1 MLEVRDLKVSYGA
14 HAIIRGINLELR
26 RGETVAVVGESGTGK
41 TTLGLSL
48 MGLIEERAE
57 HGRVEG
63 EILVDGQDLNRMDEE
78 GLRQMRG
85 DRISMVFQNIDDA
98 LNPVHTV
105 FDQVKEPVLEHDCAG
120 GKGPDRVV
128 RDMLEHVGLPEAR
141 FHAYPHQLSLGQ
153 KQRALIAM
161 AFVCDPE
168 VIILDE
174 PTSSLDAPSRRNVN
188 EILRELCADRV
199 ALVISH
205 DLAAASELADRT
217 AVLYGGHIVEVG
229 ETGPTFSDPR
239 HPYSRG
245 LFRSYPDMS
254 RAKDLQGIKGRA
266 EFVPQG
272 CAFQPR
278 CTQSIP
284 VCSEKVPP
292 LEKHKGRLVACHR
305 GGVVP
310 LLQVRGLSKSFDGEP
325 AVRKVDLTLFEG
337 ETLVL
342 VGQSGA
348 GKTTLA
354 RCVMGLEEPETGDL
368 ELDDRAVEQRDRSF
382 FRRIQM
388 VFQNPREALSHRLTV
403 LDAVRE
409 PLDVQ
414 AVGERDERR
423 DIARRRLDE
432 VELPTDEEFLHRYPH
447 ELSGGELQRVVIARA
462 LVLDP
467 KLLIA
472 DEPTSSLDASV
483 QAKVIKLLNG
493 IQEHRGLAML
503 YITHNIALARKIG
516 DRLAVMKS
524 GRIVEEGLAA
534 DIFRSPQNAYTQQL
548 IDAAPSLWRNT
559 PSTAARTS
567 DPQ

>member
-1 MLEVRDLKVSYGA
+1 MLEVRDLKVSYGERE
-14 HAIIRGINLELR
+14 IIRRINLELR

-57 HGRVEG
+57 HGRVQG
-63 EILVDGQDLNRMDEE
+63 QILVDGEDLNLMDDEQ
-78 GLRQMRG
+78 LRRMRG

-105 FDQVKEPVLEHDCAG
+105 FDQVREPVLEHHCSADRD
-120 GKGPDRVV
+120 PDDVV
-128 RDMLEHVGLPEAR
+128 REMLERVGLSAGH
-141 FHAYPHQLSLGQ
+141 FQAYPHQLSLGQ

-168 VIILDE
+168 VVILDE
-174 PTSSLDAPSRRNVN
+174 PTSSLDAPSRRSVN
-188 EILRELCADRV
+188 DILRELCEERV
-199 ALVISH
+199 CLVISH

-217 AVLYGGHIVEVG
+217 AVLYGGRLVETG
-229 ETGPTFSDPR
+229 DTGPTFADPR

-272 CAFQPR
+272 CPFYPR
-278 CTQSIP
+278 CTQSVQI
-284 VCSEKVPP
+284 CSEKVPP
-292 LEKHKGRLVACHR
+292 LQAHDGRLVACHR

-310 LLQVRGLSKSFDGEP
+310 LLEVEGLSKHFDGEP
-325 AVRKVDLTLFEG
+325 AVDGVELTLFEG

-354 RCVMGLEEPETGDL
+354 RCVMGLEEPEAGAVR
-368 ELDDRAVEQRDRSF
+368 LDDRVVQKRDRSF

-414 AVGERDERR
+414 AVGSREERR
-423 DIARRRLDE
+423 VIARRRLDE
-432 VELPTDEEFLHRYPH
+432 VELPTDAEFLHRYPH
-447 ELSGGELQRVVIARA
+447 ELSGGEQQRVVIARA

-483 QAKVIKLLNG
+483 QAKVIKLLNN

-516 DRLAVMKS
+516 DRVAVMNS
-524 GRIVEEGLAA
+524 GQIVEEGLAA
-534 DIFRSPQNAYTQQL
+534 DIFHSPNHPYTQQL
-548 IDAAPSLWRNT
+548 IDAAPSLWRNS
-559 PSTAARTS
+559 PSTAGAISHTR
-567 DPQ
+567 